1 MKKYQAAAYMRV
13 SISGERALKSE
24 SITSQQA
31 IIHSFVQQNDDIEIW
46 AEFVDD
52 GQSGLVFDRP
62 SFLEMMDTVTVGKIN
77 CIIVKDLSRF
87 GRDYIQT
94 GRYLVNTLPS
104 LGIRFIAITDMIDT
118 DKKDV
123 NDDFVLQ
130 IKILL
135 NDEFSR
141 EISER
146 TRATI
151 KSMSE
156 SGLYVG
162 ASPVYGYKRCET
174 EKHKLAIDE
183 ECASIVRRIF
193 SMKIEGYTTSH
204 IAKCLNDEGALSPL
218 QYKKKYVYDTKSIWT
233 VSTLL
238 RILKDETYTGTLVQ
252 QKYTTTN
259 YKLKKVITKPPSSG
273 AEYLKH
279 MSQSYQCA
287 ITTRCKD

>member
-1 MKKYQAAAYMRV
+1 MKKYQPTAYMRV

-24 SITSQQA
+24 SIISQQA
-31 IIHSFVQQNDDIEIW
+31 IIHSFVQQNDDIEIR
-46 AEFVDD
+46 AEFIDD
-52 GQSGLVFDRP
+52 GQSGLVFDR
-62 SFLEMMDTVTVGKIN
+62 SAFLEMMDAVMVGKIN

-94 GRYLVNTLPS
+94 EIYLVNTLPS
-104 LGIRFIAITDMIDT
+104 LGIRFIAITDMVDT

-123 NDDFVLQ
+123 NDDLVLQ
-130 IKILL
+130 IKTLL

-146 TRATI
+146 TRVAI

-162 ASPVYGYKRCET
+162 ASPVYGYKRCNT
-174 EKHKLAIDE
+174 NKYKLVIDE
-183 ECASIVRRIF
+183 ECAGIVRRIF
-193 SMKIEGYTTSH
+193 KMKIDGYTTSY
-204 IAKCLNDEGALSPL
+204 IAKCLNDEGVLSAL

-233 VSTLL
+233 ISTLL

-259 YKLKKVITKPPSSG
+259 YKMKKVITKPPSQWCRNHINVQLQHG
-273 AEYLKH
+273 AK
-279 MSQSYQCA
+279 
-287 ITTRCKD
+287 ID